1 MSCVYI
7 YLYIYIYTHTHTHKI
22 MGVCITYTYVL
33 HVCVCAC
40 GACDLLPEL
49 ESPMIKILKRRL
61 VGLVEMLEMRAI
73 REKE

>member
-1 MSCVYI
+1 MSCI
-7 YLYIYIYTHTHTHKI
+7 HTHTHTNTHII
-22 MGVCITYTYVL
+22 MGVCIKYTYIL
-33 HVCVCAC
+33 RVCVCVC
-40 GACDLLPEL
+40 VRACDLLPEL